1 MNTKKTISLVVPCY
15 NEEKNIRA
23 FVDEVVRIF
32 ALEAEKY
39 RLELVFVN
47 DGSKDG
53 TLREL
58 LAITEFPGSVRIVD
72 FSRNFGKEAALT
84 AGLDHAQGDV
94 VIPIDAD
101 LQHPPQIIRCM
112 LREWEAGFEVV
123 LAKRLDRSTDR
134 AIQKI
139 TAQAFYEL
147 SRHITHIEI
156 PADVGDFRLMDRK
169 VVEALK
175 QLRENCRFMKG
186 IFAWAGF
193 KTTVVEYAVAPRL
206 QGKSSFNT
214 WKLWNFA
221 LEGISSFSTVP
232 LRVWTYIGIVISG
245 LSLIYSM
252 YLIVKT
258 LVFGVDTPGF
268 ASLMVAILLLSGVQ
282 LIGIGVLG
290 EYVGRIFMEVKQRPI
305 YVVREVF
312 DKCS

>member
-1 MNTKKTISLVVPCY
+1 MNAKKVISLVVPCY
-15 NEEKNIRA
+15 NEEKNVSI
-23 FVDEVVRIF
+23 FVAEAVRVF
-32 ALEAEKY
+32 AAEADRY
-39 RLELVFVN
+39 SLELVFVN
-47 DGSKDG
+47 DGSKDS
-53 TLREL
+53 TLNEL
-58 LAITEFPGSVRIVD
+58 LAIANFPGSIRIVD

-94 VIPIDAD
+94 VVPIDAD
-101 LQHPPQIIRCM
+101 LQHPPETVRAM
-112 LREWEAGFEVV
+112 LREWEAGFDVV
-123 LAKRLDRSTDR
+123 LAKRVDRSTDR

-147 SRHITHIEI
+147 SRHITHVEI

-175 QLRENCRFMKG
+175 KLRENCRFMKG

-193 KTTVVEYAVAPRL
+193 RTTVVEYAVAPRL
-206 QGKSSFNT
+206 QGKTNFNT

-232 LRVWTYIGIVISG
+232 LRVWTYVGVVISG
-245 LSLIYSM
+245 LSLVYAL
-252 YLIVKT
+252 YLIIKT
-258 LVFGVDTPGF
+258 VVFGVETPGF
-268 ASLMVAILLLSGVQ
+268 ASMMVAILLLSGVQ